1 MLHEFIALHREE
13 IIKRCRAKVAAR
25 SVPPPTEAEI
35 DNGVPVFLDQLQNAL
50 RLGETTS
57 PEISKSAIKH
67 GHDLLLQGFSVS
79 QVVHDY
85 GDVCQA
91 ITELAVELNAP
102 ISTDDFRTLN
112 RCLDDAIAGAVTEYG
127 RERNQS
133 GIDGESARG
142 SERLGYF
149 AHELRNLTNTA
160 LMAFEVLKTGNVG
173 VAGSTGTVLHR
184 SLTASHALIT
194 RSLAEVRLTQGVQN
208 REQFLVS
215 GFIDDMASA
224 ATLEANARGVSLI
237 VMPVED
243 GVAIKA
249 DRQVLAAV
257 VGNLLQNA
265 FKFTRPRTSV
275 TLRVGA
281 GAERVL
287 IEIQDECGG
296 LPSANVN
303 ELFRPFEQRSADRT
317 GVGLGLAFSRWGA
330 EANDGRIYARNVP
343 DSGCVFTVD
352 LPRLPVPTSRSF
364 SLKAPLRSRANT
376 AG

>member
-1 MLHEFIALHREE
+1 MLHEFIAVNREE
-13 IIKRCRAKVAAR
+13 IIRRCRTKVAAR
-25 SVPPPTEAEI
+25 SVPRPTEAET

-67 GHDLLLQGFSVS
+67 GHDLLLQGLTVS
-79 QVVHDY
+79 QVVHQY
-85 GDVCQA
+85 GDVCQG

-112 RCLDDAIAGAVTEYG
+112 RCLDDAIAGAVSEYG
-127 RERNQS
+127 RERIQS
-133 GIDGESARG
+133 SVDGESARG

-149 AHELRNLTNTA
+149 AHELRNLMNTA

-173 VAGSTGTVLHR
+173 VSGSTGTVLHR

-194 RSLAEVRLTQGVQN
+194 RSLAEVRLTRGVQN

-215 GFIDDMASA
+215 GFIADMATA
-224 ATLEANARGVSLI
+224 ATLEANARGVRLI

-243 GVAIKA
+243 GLAIKA

-265 FKFTRPRTSV
+265 FKFTRPRTTV

-296 LPSANVN
+296 LPSGTVN
-303 ELFRPFEQRSADRT
+303 ELFRPFEQRGSDRT
-317 GVGLGLAFSRWGA
+317 GVGLGLAFSRWGVQ
-330 EANDGRIYARNVP
+330 ANDGRIYARNLP
-343 DSGCVFTVD
+343 DSGCVFTID
-352 LPRLPVPTSRSF
+352 LPRLPVPDV
-364 SLKAPLRSRANT
+364 AAV
-376 AG
+376 